1 MIIENS
7 YPARTC
13 GIIINYEATF
23 ALKWLDVMPTNLAKM
38 RLSISFLEIYMT
50 EVWFDGVHGN
60 HSFIDTPDLFVSF
73 GWSYTFKL
81 ISIQAKHPTRQGSG
95 KALCRSLQGWC
106 KTVN

>member
-1 MIIENS
+1 
-7 YPARTC
+7 
-13 GIIINYEATF
+13 
-23 ALKWLDVMPTNLAKM
+23 
-38 RLSISFLEIYMT
+38 MT

-73 GWSYTFKL
+73 GWNYTFKL